1 MQLKKINYKRLNM
14 HNIMKRLKYT
24 LKNNHL
30 KVAQCLFVFAMLI
43 SSHKLH
49 AQAVQYTTTANGLEK
64 FKTSK
69 LMPTGITN
77 TENNMATIQMDMSK
91 NFQTIEGF
99 GFALTGG
106 SAALIDQLAASKK
119 QALLQEI
126 FGKGKND
133 LGVNYIRISIGAS
146 DLDANVFS
154 YYDLPKGTTDSL
166 LLKFNLSEDTLHLI
180 PILKKA
186 LAINPSLKIM
196 ASPWS
201 PPIWMKSNGASMG
214 GHLLKQYYATYAH
227 YFVKYIKAMEQK
239 GIPIA
244 SVTLQNEPEHGGNNP
259 SLLMDAQEQTQ
270 FLANYIGP
278 QFKAAN
284 IKTEVILYDHNADHP
299 NYPIAVLNDSVAKS
313 YASGTAFHL
322 YLGHESALSQVH
334 DAHPTKKIYFTE
346 QWTGAKGEFGG
357 DLMWHLEHVVVG
369 TINNWSSA
377 VIEWNL
383 AADASFNPHTPG
395 GCSECKGAFTI
406 QGNDISR
413 NVSYYIIGQA
423 SKYIPVGAK
432 RVAVQ
437 CNVESIKCTGFM
449 LPNGKKANL
458 IVNTGG
464 LQKVKMQSGTE
475 QIIFEMPAQSVSTI
489 VW

>member
-1 MQLKKINYKRLNM
+1 MRMRLQNFCF
-14 HNIMKRLKYT
+14 N
-24 LKNNHL
+24 
-30 KVAQCLFVFAMLI
+30 LFILPFSFFYVQVN
-43 SSHKLH
+43 
-49 AQAVQYTTTANGLEK
+49 AQAYQYTTTANGLDK
-64 FKTSK
+64 FKTLK
-69 LMPTGITN
+69 LMPSGITN
-77 TENNMATIQMDMSK
+77 TENNMAIIKMDLNKSY
-91 NFQTIEGF
+91 QTIEGF

-106 SAALIDQLAASKK
+106 SAALINQLPASKK
-119 QALLQEI
+119 QALLKEI
-126 FGKGKND
+126 FGRQKNE
-133 LGVNYIRISIGAS
+133 LGVSYIRISIGAS
-146 DLDANVFS
+146 DLDAHVFS
-154 YYDLPKGTTDSL
+154 YDDLPKGATDSL
-166 LLKFNLSEDTLHLI
+166 LLKFSLSEDTTHLI

-201 PPIWMKSNGASMG
+201 PPVWMKSNGVSMG
-214 GHLLKQYYATYAH
+214 GHLLKQYYATYAN
-227 YFVKYIKAMEQK
+227 YFVKYIQAMEQK
-239 GIPIA
+239 GITI
-244 SVTLQNEPEHGGNNP
+244 SSITLQNEPEHGGNNP

-334 DAHPTKKIYFTE
+334 DAHPDKKIYFTE

-383 AADASFNPHTPG
+383 AADASFNPHTIG

-406 QGNDISR
+406 QGDKIAR

-437 CNVESIKCTGFM
+437 CHEESIKSTGFM

-458 IVNTGG
+458 VVNTGEK
-464 LQKVKMQSGTE
+464 QKVKIQTVAE
-475 QIIFEMPAQSVSTI
+475 EIVFEMPAQSTSTI